1 VSAALLRLF
10 FGVVG
15 HNLVDTGK
23 HLLMSGEPGH
33 IASGDQVRI
42 VRELGAEQAAV
53 TMADRGDDTATFEDL
68 PSDSLQAVAVEEILH
83 NSMSAGKE
91 DSVEVGRVD
100 LVGTGSVIQQCHE
113 CRVGRTATLSLSCQS
128 WGVSAIAAPG
138 VSSPRPG

>member
-1 VSAALLRLF
+1 
-10 FGVVG
+10 
-15 HNLVDTGK
+15 
-23 HLLMSGEPGH
+23 MSGEPGH

-53 TMADRGDDTATFEDL
+53 TILGRLRRYLLYRRTWSYVGFPRLRRPAASHSGDL
-68 PSDSLQAVAVEEILH
+68 
-83 NSMSAGKE
+83 
-91 DSVEVGRVD
+91 
-100 LVGTGSVIQQCHE
+100 